1 MTAII
6 YILPITG
13 VAQSQDFYD
22 IGTISTIEITF
33 SEADWDNIL
42 DSLYAA
48 GDEERLTG
56 TAVINGEP
64 FDSVGVRYKGSSSY
78 NPDRIKNPLNIKLDH
93 IIDDQTIDGYGT
105 LKLAN
110 VWKDPTFVREVIGY
124 EIARK
129 YMPAS
134 RANFIKVYINGT
146 FLGLYTSVQS
156 VDKFFARTHFYSGD
170 YPRFKGVLPDDDLIN
185 PVPVWG
191 YLGKDS
197 TEYIAYYELK
207 SDEGWSNLIEF
218 LDIFNNNTNL
228 IEDVLDIDRHL
239 WMLAFDNLIVNLDAP
254 INFGHNFYLFKDGSG
269 QFNPIIWDLNESF
282 GSFSLSLP
290 GGAPL
295 TSAEMQKLSPYFHSN
310 HDDYPIISEALSN
323 PTYEKMYIA
332 HMRTIAEENFA
343 GGWYRNRALEIQALI
358 DSVVQSD
365 TNKFYSYDDFLN
377 NLDNSV
383 YISALTP
390 PTIIGITELMDARLA
405 FLNTLF
411 YFTAVQSDINE
422 ISYFPTEPPANS
434 TVQFT
439 AGIINADSVILG
451 YRQNRAERFEKA
463 AMLDDGEHNDGV
475 AEDHVYGVSIDIGA
489 GEIQYYI
496 YAQNEEAGIFSPARA
511 EYEYYTIDV
520 TAPVANMLVI
530 NEFMASNDT
539 TIFDQNGE
547 YDDWLEI
554 YNKSDSVVNIGG
566 YFLTDDPAALTQWVF
581 PDTSIASHGHL
592 LVWADDNTEQNG
604 LHAGFKLSASGEAIL
619 LVDSNEVIVDEIVFS
634 QQSADL
640 SYGRYPDGT
649 DYLTFFAI
657 PTPGEDNVGYRCG
670 DADGNIQIDILD
682 VTYMIDYLYRNG
694 PSPIMIKSSDA
705 NDSGNINLLNIIY
718 LINYLYKGG
727 PTPVC

>member
-1 MTAII
+1 MDK
-6 YILPITG
+6 L
-13 VAQSQDFYD
+13 VH
-22 IGTISTIEITF
+22 TF
-33 SEADWDNIL
+33 SIVAYDPPNNEW
-42 DSLYAA
+42 
-48 GDEERLTG
+48 
-56 TAVINGEP
+56 
-64 FDSVGVRYKGSSSY
+64 GV
-78 NPDRIKNPLNIKLDH
+78 
-93 IIDDQTIDGYGT
+93 
-105 LKLAN
+105 
-110 VWKDPTFVREVIGY
+110 
-124 EIARK
+124 
-129 YMPAS
+129 
-134 RANFIKVYINGT
+134 
-146 FLGLYTSVQS
+146 
-156 VDKFFARTHFYSGD
+156 
-170 YPRFKGVLPDDDLIN
+170 
-185 PVPVWG
+185 
-191 YLGKDS
+191 
-197 TEYIAYYELK
+197 
-207 SDEGWSNLIEF
+207 
-218 LDIFNNNTNL
+218 
-228 IEDVLDIDRHL
+228 
-239 WMLAFDNLIVNLDAP
+239 
-254 INFGHNFYLFKDGSG
+254 
-269 QFNPIIWDLNESF
+269 
-282 GSFSLSLP
+282 
-290 GGAPL
+290 
-295 TSAEMQKLSPYFHSN
+295 
-310 HDDYPIISEALSN
+310 
-323 PTYEKMYIA
+323 
-332 HMRTIAEENFA
+332 
-343 GGWYRNRALEIQALI
+343 
-358 DSVVQSD
+358 
-365 TNKFYSYDDFLN
+365 
-377 NLDNSV
+377 
-383 YISALTP
+383 
-390 PTIIGITELMDARLA
+390 
-405 FLNTLF
+405 
-411 YFTAVQSDINE
+411 AVQSKFLAAAAVVSWARSNAGAVATQ
-422 ISYFPTEPPANS
+422 SYANVS
-434 TVQFT
+434 Y
-439 AGIINADSVILG
+439 G
-451 YRQNRAERFEKA
+451 YRGLDLMEEGYTAEDTIQLLIKNDENMEQRQVGVVDKAGNAASFTGEKCNEWAGHIVGESYACQGNILIPGTVEAMAERFEKA

-489 GEIQYYI
+489 GDIQYYI

-705 NDSGNINLLNIIY
+705 NDSGNINLLDIIY